1 MKRFAIVYI
10 QGFSLKYEQEKFLI
24 NELERVNA
32 EIFIVCDEDVDVV
45 DVLNVDKEHLI
56 KGRFINRIEAYRY
69 AYRFFEVERREFDDL
84 FMCDNSF
91 FGPFIELSEILTI
104 MKKRKLDCW
113 MLSKYAKMFDSNY
126 RILEGHADS
135 SFLYFAGTIVKH
147 KVFKEFWNK
156 EISENQM
163 LEEVKL
169 IGCINEAGLKW
180 GTYIDFT
187 GLETQ
192 RTLNNIAWLERLPYT
207 MLQEHGSPI
216 LKKDCFVENDFRYTG
231 TNETLKAIDY
241 VKEHMV
247 FDEKI
252 IWDYLLENYNIAD
265 IINIFHLHY
274 VLPKTKTACPVY
286 SRKKCAIIMHI
297 TYLKAMEKVFEYI
310 KKIPE
315 DIDLYITSKG
325 IECIEL
331 IKSKIEQ
338 ISRKNYKILLAGDR
352 GRDISALLVTCKS
365 ILMRYEYI
373 CFVHDNK
380 TRNDLGPA
388 VIGESHMWSRW
399 DNSIRDAEYISN
411 ILELLEKNEK
421 LGVVIP
427 PVPYF
432 GGQFMQLEDTWVGNY
447 EVTLA
452 LAERLGL
459 AVNISKNKYNYSMGT
474 TFWCKTKAMRKL
486 FEAGFTYDDYRSEP
500 MPHNG
505 TMYHATEQI
514 FLYVAQDAG
523 YYSAIVENEEYA
535 AGHINDLNYILN
547 QILNQLDVPIS
558 GNFDSYLNN
567 IDMSLVKNFVKDNKK
582 IYIYGDGYVAHQ
594 ISDWLKREHLRYES
608 YVISDG
614 REKKEEEEKVIY
626 LSEISADKEQIGIIV
641 ALSGYYQ
648 REVVPN
654 LREKGYSNLYI
665 V

>member
-169 IGCINEAGLKW
+169 IDCINEAESEW
-180 GTYIDFT
+180 GTYIDYARLDST
-187 GLETQ
+187 KTI
-192 RTLNNIAWLERLPYT
+192 NNIEWLERLPYT
-207 MLQEHGSPI
+207 MLQEYGSPI
-216 LKKDCFVENDFRYTG
+216 LKKSCFIENDFRYTC
-231 TNETLKAIDY
+231 TNETLKAIEY
-241 VKEHMV
+241 VKEHTE
-247 FDEKI
+247 FDENI

-265 IINIFHLHY
+265 IINMLHLHY
-274 VLPKTKTACPVY
+274 VLPKTQIANPIY
-286 SRKKCAIIMHI
+286 RQKKCAIVIHL
-297 TYLKAMEKVFEYI
+297 TYLKVIDRAFEYI
-310 KKIPE
+310 QKIPE
-315 DIDLYITSKG
+315 EIDLYITSKG
-325 IECIEL
+325 AECIEL
-331 IKSKIEQ
+331 INNKIQQ
-338 ISRKNYKILLAGDR
+338 INRHNYKVLLAGDR
-352 GRDISALLVTCKS
+352 GRDISALLVTCKD
-365 ILMRYEYI
+365 ILMEYEYL

-411 ILELLEKNEK
+411 MLELFEKNNK
-421 LGVVIP
+421 LGIAVP

-432 GGQFMQLEDTWVGNY
+432 GGLFMQLGNTWAGNY
-447 EVTLA
+447 ESVQKLA
-452 LAERLGL
+452 KRLRL
-459 AVNISKNKYNYSMGT
+459 SVNISRKRYNYSIGT
-474 TFWCKTKAMRKL
+474 TFWCRTKAMQKL
-486 FEAGFTYDDYRSEP
+486 FEAEFAYNDFCPEP
-500 MPHNG
+500 MLADG
-505 TMYHATEQI
+505 TISHAIERI
-514 FLYVAQDAG
+514 LLYVAQDAC
-523 YYSAIVENEEYA
+523 YYSAIVENSEYA
-535 AGHINDLNYILN
+535 AGHVNDLNYILN
-547 QILNQLDVPIS
+547 QIINHLEVPIS

-567 IDMSLVKNFVKDNKK
+567 INMTLLENFIKDNED
-582 IYIYGDGYVAHQ
+582 IYIYGNGHVAHQ
-594 ISDWLKREHLRYES
+594 VSNLLKRKHLRYKG
-608 YVISDG
+608 YIISDG
-614 REKKEEEEKVIY
+614 HDKKVNKENVLYLSEVSEKKERM
-626 LSEISADKEQIGIIV
+626 GIIV
-641 ALSGYYQ
+641 ALGGYNQ
-648 REVVPN
+648 REVLPA
-654 LREKGYSNLYI
+654 LRARGYSNLYI